1 MLCRSKS
8 TQKMLG
14 KGLFRP
20 FSSLKLRFSQLLPD
34 VQARLSKL
42 RKEKGELTLA
52 TITSDQV
59 LGGMRGIQATLA
71 LTSKLDGNSGILF
84 RGLTIQDC
92 RAKLP
97 KKLIEPLPEGMIYLL
112 MTGEVPNAEQAEEVR
127 KEVASRAVVP
137 ETVERL
143 VRSLPRSMHPMTQLS
158 IGVLALQSG
167 SEFLRGYQVG
177 LAKVDYWKPTYED
190 ALNLIARIPR
200 IAAIIYRQTY
210 KDGSIVPSDP
220 HLDLAANFAQMLGYP
235 EASFSELMRLYMIL
249 HCDLENSNASAH
261 TTHMVGSA
269 LSDAYLAYSAGLN
282 ALAGPLH
289 GLANQECLK
298 FLLNLQASVG
308 DDPTSEAVETYV
320 KGLLQSGQLVPGYGH
335 SVLRVTDPRFTCE
348 MDFAARVMPADPL
361 CRLVRICSEVVPR
374 VLAAT
379 GKVKNPWPNVDA
391 QSGALLY
398 HYGLRE
404 FDFYTVLFGVS
415 RAIGTMCS
423 LVWSRGLGL
432 PIERPESVTLEWLS
446 AFAKGK
452 AGSNQP

>member
-1 MLCRSKS
+1 
-8 TQKMLG
+8 MLG
-14 KGLFRP
+14 KGLFCP
-20 FSSLKLRFSQLLPD
+20 FSSLKTRFSQLIPHA
-34 VQARLSKL
+34 QARISKL
-42 RKEKGELTLA
+42 RKEKGELPLA

-59 LGGMRGIQATLA
+59 FSGMRGIKATLA
-71 LTSKLDGNSGILF
+71 LTSKLNGNSGILF

-92 RAKLP
+92 REKLP
-97 KKLIEPLPEGMIYLL
+97 KRLIEPLPEGMIYLL
-112 MTGEVPNAEQAEEVR
+112 LTGEVPSAEQTEEVR
-127 KEVASRAVVP
+127 MELASRAAVP
-137 ETVERL
+137 EAVERL
-143 VRSLPRSMHPMTQLS
+143 MRSLPKSMHPMTQLS
-158 IGVLALQSG
+158 IGVLALQSE
-167 SEFLRGYQVG
+167 SEFLRQYRVG
-177 LAKVDYWKPTYED
+177 LAKTDFWKPTYED

-200 IAAIIYRQTY
+200 LAAIIYRRTY
-210 KDGSIVPSDP
+210 KDGIISPSDAQM
-220 HLDLAANFAQMLGYP
+220 DLAANFAQMLGYT
-235 EASFSELMRLYMIL
+235 EDSFSELMRLYMIL

-308 DDPTSEAVETYV
+308 DNPTPESVEIHV

-348 MDFAARVMPADPL
+348 MDFAARVMPTDPL
-361 CRLVRICSEVVPR
+361 CRLVRLCSEVVPR

-398 HYGLRE
+398 HYGLKE

-432 PIERPESVTLEWLS
+432 PIERPESVTLDWLS
-446 AFAKGK
+446 SFAKGK
-452 AGSNQP
+452 